1 MTQYIAVK
9 VITYKAQ
16 ADARPV
22 SRPKL
27 VFVEPREGSPDDHR
41 PVIAERRRRP
51 WLSGHEPLRP

>member
-16 ADARPV
+16 SDARPT

-27 VFVEPREGSPDDHR
+27 VFVEPRDGAQDECR
-41 PVIAERRRRP
+41 PVIVERRRRQ
-51 WLSGHEPLRP
+51 WVTGHEPLRP